1 MKREEALALADRLV
15 RDMDRRGT
23 LHVRLHGGPASG
35 KSTTRAEVF
44 AILKRRGRNVEDVP
58 EYAKNLVWEAAN
70 GKLGFQPYIM
80 AKQMWHMRR
89 LEGQVDAIITDTS
102 TLLSLIYGGPEN
114 GVTPQFKEYIVSEY
128 RSTNGLD
135 FFLDRNPNIP
145 YEGIGRTQKSL
156 SEAQAFDQ
164 KIIDLLDEVE
174 VPYERVPLDE
184 NTATVIAD
192 RIDSTLKVSGNGT
205 PPWEDAVVRA
215 RGDMELWE
223 GGPPTAIEEAMY
235 KFQ

>member
-1 MKREEALALADRLV
+1 MKLEDALALKDRLV
-15 RDMDRRGT
+15 RDLERRGT

-44 AILKRRGRNVEDVP
+44 ALLKKRDLNVEDVP

-80 AKQMWHMRR
+80 GKQMWHMRR

-114 GVTPQFKEYIVSEY
+114 GVTPEFRKYIIAEY
-128 RSTNGLD
+128 RATNGLD
-135 FFLDRNPNIP
+135 FFLERNPNIP
-145 YEGIGRTQKSL
+145 YEGVGRNQKTL
-156 SEAQAFDQ
+156 EEAQAFDQ
-164 KIIDLLDEVE
+164 QIMDLLDEVG
-174 VPYERVPLDE
+174 VPYERVTLNE
-184 NTATVIAD
+184 WTAQVIAD
-192 RIDSTLKVSGNGT
+192 RVESTLKVSGNGT
-205 PPWEDAVVRA
+205 PPWEDTVVRS

-223 GGPPTAIEEAMY
+223 GGAPTALEEAMY